1 MKIIWLGHGS
11 FRIETGN
18 HVLLL
23 DPWLTGNP
31 VLPEESH
38 DAAVAGATHILMT
51 HAHFD
56 HSADA
61 VALSKKLGVAVH
73 GQYDVMTFW
82 GESEGIETVG
92 FNKGGTIDLGGG
104 VKVSMVNAVHSS
116 TFSSP
121 KGPRSGGTEA
131 GFMIHAEGKTL
142 YCSGDT
148 DIMADMEW
156 MGDYYKPDIGILSAG
171 GYFTMDM
178 DKVAYAAKRYFNFK
192 TVIPGHYRTFPILEQ
207 SAEKLTAA
215 LPGVD
220 VIEPQVM
227 QAIEV

>member
-11 FRIETGN
+11 FRFEIGD

-73 GQYDVMTFW
+73 GQYDVMTHW
-82 GESEGIETVG
+82 GETEGIETVG
-92 FNKGGTIDLGGG
+92 FNKGGTIDLGGD
-104 VKVSMVNAVHSS
+104 VRVSMVNAVHSS
-116 TFSSP
+116 TFSTSE
-121 KGPRSGGTEA
+121 GPRSGGTEA
-131 GFMIHAEGKTL
+131 GFMIHAEGKTV

-178 DKVAYAAKRYFNFK
+178 DKVAYAAERYFNFK
-192 TVIPGHYRTFPILEQ
+192 TLIPGHYRTFPILEQ
-207 SAEKLTAA
+207 SAEKLAAA